1 MSSTVHLPDPD
12 RPLAAIVMAAGDADG
27 MRSNRP
33 KPLHRLCGRTLVGH
47 ALDALSHAGAG
58 RAVVVVG
65 QGGDRVAK
73 TLQQE
78 APSALPNAMPIEFVI
93 QAVPRGTGDAV
104 AVALTGLDDEIDDVD
119 GESDLLVIPGDRP
132 LFRASTL
139 AELVAVHRETGAAAT
154 VLTMH
159 LNDPRGFGRIVR
171 GRGGRIEG
179 IVEHDAADEEQQ
191 EITEVNTSVYCFR
204 SGLLAPA
211 LRRIVPNDDNLSD
224 LTDVIAVLHDA
235 GYQVRSHELLDTD
248 EASGVEDRLHLAQ
261 AEAELRRRTN
271 SALMAN
277 GVTML
282 DPERTYVD
290 ATVILGTDVTLFPGT
305 LLQGRTVI
313 GAGAEIGP
321 DSRLVDCTVGEAA
334 VVEQTVA
341 RGATIGAGA
350 VVGPF
355 AALEPGSQ
363 VAAGVRTG
371 PFFRGD

>member
-1 MSSTVHLPDPD
+1 MSSATSL
-12 RPLAAIVMAAGDADG
+12 RPLAAIVMAAGDGDG
-27 MRSNRP
+27 MRSARP

-47 ALDALSHAGAG
+47 ALDALSHAGAS

-78 APSALPNAMPIEFVI
+78 APVDLPIEFVI
-93 QAVPRGTGDAV
+93 QSVPRGTGDAV
-104 AVALTGLDDEIDDVD
+104 AVALTGFDDEIDDLD
-119 GESDLLVIPGDRP
+119 GESDLLVLPGDRP
-132 LFRASTL
+132 LFRADTL
-139 AELVAVHRETGAAAT
+139 AALVATHRETGAAAT

-159 LNDPRGFGRIVR
+159 LHDPSGFGRILR

-179 IVEHDAADEEQQ
+179 IVEDAVADEEQR

-211 LRRIVPNDDNLSD
+211 LRRIIPNDDHRSD
-224 LTDVIAVLHDA
+224 LTDVIAVLHEA
-235 GYQVRSHELLDTD
+235 GYQVRSHELADTD
-248 EASGVEDRLHLAQ
+248 EASGVEDRLHLAA

-271 SALMAN
+271 AQLMAG

-282 DPERTYVD
+282 DPDRTYVD
-290 ATVILGTDVTLFPGT
+290 ATVVIGTDVTLFPGT

-313 GAGAEIGP
+313 GPGAEIGP
-321 DSRLVDCTVGEAA
+321 DTRLVDCRIGEGA
-334 VVEQTVA
+334 VVEQTVGRSA
-341 RGATIGAGA
+341 VIGAGA

-355 AALEPGSQ
+355 ASLDPGST
-363 VAAGVRTG
+363 VADGVRTG
-371 PFFRGD
+371 PFFRAD

>member
-1 MSSTVHLPDPD
+1 MTNPPPATA
-12 RPLAAIVMAAGDADG
+12 RPLAAIVMAAGDAVG

-47 ALDALSHAGAG
+47 AIDALGGVGAG

-65 QGGDRVAK
+65 QGGERVAK
-73 TLQQE
+73 TLQEETSIDLRIQ
-78 APSALPNAMPIEFVI
+78 FVM
-93 QAVPRGTGDAV
+93 QSMPRGTADAV
-104 AVALTGLDDEIDDVD
+104 AVALTGLDDDVDDMD
-119 GESDLLVIPGDRP
+119 GESDVLVIPGDRP
-132 LFRASTL
+132 LFRADTL
-139 AELVAVHRETGAAAT
+139 TELVAVHRETGAAAT

-159 LNDPRGFGRIVR
+159 RSDPTGFGRIVR

-179 IVEHDAADEEQQ
+179 IVEDDAADDDQAA
-191 EITEVNTSVYCFR
+191 ITEVNTSVYCFR

-211 LRRIVPNDDNLSD
+211 LRRLVPAEDGMTD

-235 GYQVRSHELLDTD
+235 GYQVRSHELMDPG
-248 EASGVEDRLHLAQ
+248 EASGVEDRLHLAE

-271 SALMAN
+271 SRLMAG

-290 ATVILGTDVTLFPGT
+290 ATVTIAADVTLFPGT

-321 DSRLVDCTVGEAA
+321 DTRLVDCTVGEGA
-334 VVEQTVA
+334 VVEQTVG
-341 RGATIGAGA
+341 RSSVIGAGA

-355 AALEPGSQ
+355 AALEPGSRIGE
-363 VAAGVRTG
+363 GVRTG
-371 PFFRGD
+371 PFFRAD

>member
-1 MSSTVHLPDPD
+1 MSPHSQSPS
-12 RPLAAIVMAAGDADG
+12 RPLAAIVMAAGDGGG

-33 KPLHRLCGRTLVGH
+33 KALHRLCGRTLVGH
-47 ALDALSHAGAG
+47 AIDALSDVGAD

-73 TLQQE
+73 TLQE
-78 APSALPNAMPIEFVI
+78 EPSIDLRIEFVT
-93 QAVPRGTGDAV
+93 QSMPRGTADAV
-104 AVALTGLDDEIDDVD
+104 AVALTGLDDDVDDVD
-119 GESDLLVIPGDRP
+119 GESDVLVIPGDRP

-159 LNDPRGFGRIVR
+159 RADPTGYGRILR

-179 IVEHDAADEEQQ
+179 IVEDEAADDETLA
-191 EITEVNTSVYCFR
+191 INEVNTSVYCFR

-211 LRRIVPNDDNLSD
+211 LRRLIPADDAMTN
-224 LTDVIAVLHDA
+224 LTDVIAVLHAA
-235 GYQVRSHELLDTD
+235 GYQVRSHELVDAN
-248 EASGVEDRLHLAQ
+248 EASGVEDRLHLAD

-271 SALMAN
+271 SRLMAA

-282 DPERTYVD
+282 DPDRTYVD
-290 ATVILGTDVTLFPGT
+290 ATVTIGTDVTLFPGT
-305 LLQGRTVI
+305 LLQGRSVI

-321 DSRLVDCTVGEAA
+321 DTRLVDCTVGEGA
-334 VVEQTVA
+334 VVEQTVGRA
-341 RGATIGAGA
+341 AVIGAGA

-355 AALEPGSQ
+355 ASLEPGSR
-363 VAAGVRTG
+363 VADGVRTG
-371 PFFRGD
+371 PFFRAH